1 MEQLVPLSSTTKG
14 QKVILQEIIGGHQL
28 RQRLSAMG
36 LIPGTDFLVV
46 SNGHPGPFVLKIK
59 ESKIVLGRGMA
70 NQIKVRV
77 VNRCNNE

>member
-1 MEQLVPLSSTTKG
+1 MEDLLVPLSTTKKG
-14 QKVILQEIIGGHQL
+14 QTVVLQEIIGGHQL

-36 LIPGTDFLVV
+36 LFPGTDFLVMN
-46 SNGHPGPFVLKIK
+46 NGHPGPFVLKVK

-77 VNRCNNE
+77 VSR